1 MSSIDFSE
9 ALDCLRKA
17 QSVLIS
23 CHVRPDGDSLG
34 SAAGMAQM
42 LTGQGKS
49 AEIILPSELPDR
61 YAFLFEQKQPRVIQD
76 DWRRGGLAGFDT
88 VVIVDT
94 SVRVQLEPQYEFLK
108 SCNLP
113 VLIIDH
119 HLESENIGTVEL
131 LDSSASAIG
140 LMVAELAEAWPVE
153 LSAAAAKALFTAIAS
168 DTGWFRFPNADS
180 RTYRQAWRLL
190 QAGVRPTEVYSSLY
204 MQASVAKVRLMG
216 RALDSLELFCEG
228 RLACM
233 SLLKEDFR
241 QTQAVH
247 AETEG
252 LINESL
258 RIGSV
263 IAAVMLTEDENGS
276 IRVNFRSKRQIN
288 VARIAEG
295 FGGGGHKLAAGAQL
309 AGGITEAKEKIV
321 SAIREEFSRQAK
333 SADDSD
339 T

>member
-9 ALDCLRKA
+9 ALDCLKKA

-42 LTGQGKS
+42 LAGQGKS

-61 YAFLFEQKQPRVIQD
+61 YAFLFEQEQPRVIED
-76 DWRRGGLAGFDT
+76 DWRRAQLAGFDT

-94 SVRVQLEPQYEFLK
+94 SVRAQLEPQFEFLK

-113 VLIIDH
+113 VLVIDH

-131 LDSSASAIG
+131 LDRSASAVG

-180 RTYRQAWRLL
+180 RTYHQAWRLL

-204 MQASVAKVRLMG
+204 MRASVAKVRLMG

-288 VARIAEG
+288 VARIAER
-295 FGGGGHKLAAGAQL
+295 FGGGGHKL
-309 AGGITEAKEKIV
+309 
-321 SAIREEFSRQAK
+321 
-333 SADDSD
+333 
-339 T
+339 

>member
-9 ALDCLRKA
+9 ALDCLKKA

-42 LTGQGKS
+42 LGSQGIS

-61 YAFLFEQKQPRVIQD
+61 YAFLFEQERPRVVTD
-76 DWRRGGLAGFDT
+76 DWRRAQLRGFDT

-94 SVRVQLEPQYEFLK
+94 SVRAQLEPQYDFLK

-113 VLIIDH
+113 VLVIDH

-131 LDSSASAIG
+131 LDRSASAVG
-140 LMVAELAEAWPVE
+140 LMVAELAEAWSVE
-153 LSAAAAKALFTAIAS
+153 LNASAAKALFTAIAS

-180 RTYRQAWRLL
+180 RTYRQAWQLL
-190 QAGVRPTEVYSSLY
+190 QTGVRPTEVYRSLY
-204 MQASVAKVRLMG
+204 MRDSVGKIRLLG
-216 RALDSLELFCEG
+216 RALGSLELLCEG

-241 QTQAVH
+241 QAQAVR

-276 IRVNFRSKRQIN
+276 IRVNLRSKRQIN
-288 VARIAEG
+288 VARIAER
-295 FGGGGHKLAAGAQL
+295 FGGGGHELAAGAQL
-309 AGGITEAKEKIV
+309 SGSMAQAKEKIV
-321 SAIREEFSRQAK
+321 SAIREEFSRWAK
-333 SADDSD
+333 PDDE
-339 T
+339 